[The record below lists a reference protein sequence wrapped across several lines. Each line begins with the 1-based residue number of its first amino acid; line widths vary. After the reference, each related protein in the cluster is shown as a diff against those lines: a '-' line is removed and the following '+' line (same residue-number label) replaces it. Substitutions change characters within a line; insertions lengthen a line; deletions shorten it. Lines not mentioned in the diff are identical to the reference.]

1 MIFKVLAKMK
11 IFQIW
16 AKIDDFFK
24 FLAKMMIFQNLVKID
39 GFSNFNFLCHLKF
52 SNSSQCGMLW
62 CGVVQTT
69 LLWCGVELIPH
80 HTFRQSTLDPGKCDY
95 PNVVQPP
102 QSQELTKV
110 DDHGIIR
117 VLFFGKKR
125 ASQKKNVPARS
136 YSPLNPYRDNGK
148 VHDQ

>member
-80 HTFRQSTLDPGKCDY
+80 HTFRQSSYDVCASVFRKKLCKKIFSYFLKFRISSYFSYHILQICTNFFSFVHSTVILI
-95 PNVVQPP
+95 
-102 QSQELTKV
+102 TTF
-110 DDHGIIR
+110 
-117 VLFFGKKR
+117 VLR
-125 ASQKKNVPARS
+125 
-136 YSPLNPYRDNGK
+136 
-148 VHDQ
+148 

>member
-62 CGVVQTT
+62 CGVVLFRQHF
-69 LLWCGVELIPH
+69 CGVELIPH
-80 HTFRQSTLDPGKCDY
+80 HTFR
-95 PNVVQPP
+95 
-102 QSQELTKV
+102 
-110 DDHGIIR
+110 
-117 VLFFGKKR
+117 
-125 ASQKKNVPARS
+125 
-136 YSPLNPYRDNGK
+136 
-148 VHDQ
+148 

>member
-62 CGVVQTT
+62 CGVVLFGQHF
-69 LLWCGVELIPH
+69 CGVVW
-80 HTFRQSTLDPGKCDY
+80 
-95 PNVVQPP
+95 N
-102 QSQELTKV
+102 
-110 DDHGIIR
+110 
-117 VLFFGKKR
+117 
-125 ASQKKNVPARS
+125 
-136 YSPLNPYRDNGK
+136 
-148 VHDQ
+148 

>member
-80 HTFRQSTLDPGKCDY
+80 HTFRQSNHNIPILIPLFAINCVIKLIGTYLNRNIQRIKAKLLVSIHHY
-95 PNVVQPP
+95 QL
-102 QSQELTKV
+102 E
-110 DDHGIIR
+110 GI
-117 VLFFGKKR
+117 LF
-125 ASQKKNVPARS
+125 STI
-136 YSPLNPYRDNGK
+136 
-148 VHDQ
+148 VHQ

>member
-80 HTFRQSTLDPGKCDY
+80 HTFRQSNCQCFLKLNSEHWHRNLKLLVRSLGCSVLAVADNQIEYLNNSKSAQHVIL
-95 PNVVQPP
+95 PN
-102 QSQELTKV
+102 
-110 DDHGIIR
+110 
-117 VLFFGKKR
+117 
-125 ASQKKNVPARS
+125 
-136 YSPLNPYRDNGK
+136 
-148 VHDQ
+148 

>member
-80 HTFRQSTLDPGKCDY
+80 HTFRQSTHQMCNYSQFIIATYKSDGLSDIRRSQLFWCPVRTVLPD
-95 PNVVQPP
+95 VVLP
-102 QSQELTKV
+102 K
-110 DDHGIIR
+110 I
-117 VLFFGKKR
+117 
-125 ASQKKNVPARS
+125 SQKCQ
-136 YSPLNPYRDNGK
+136 NP
-148 VHDQ
+148 Q

>member
-1 MIFKVLAKMK
+1 MIFSWWFFKIWPKLMIFKVLAKMK

-62 CGVVQTT
+62 CGVVLFRQHFCGVVWNWYHTT
-69 LLWCGVELIPH
+69 LLDSLIPRYPG
-80 HTFRQSTLDPGKCDY
+80 TRLPTSQSAGTRISLPGPGY
-95 PNVVQPP
+95 
-102 QSQELTKV
+102 
-110 DDHGIIR
+110 IITR
-117 VLFFGKKR
+117 CNERTSHL
-125 ASQKKNVPARS
+125 P
-136 YSPLNPYRDNGK
+136 
-148 VHDQ
+148 

>member
-39 GFSNFNFLCHLKF
+39 GFSNFNFLCNLKF

-62 CGVVQTT
+62 CGVV
-69 LLWCGVELIPH
+69 
-80 HTFRQSTLDPGKCDY
+80 
-95 PNVVQPP
+95 
-102 QSQELTKV
+102 
-110 DDHGIIR
+110 
-117 VLFFGKKR
+117 
-125 ASQKKNVPARS
+125 
-136 YSPLNPYRDNGK
+136 
-148 VHDQ
+148 